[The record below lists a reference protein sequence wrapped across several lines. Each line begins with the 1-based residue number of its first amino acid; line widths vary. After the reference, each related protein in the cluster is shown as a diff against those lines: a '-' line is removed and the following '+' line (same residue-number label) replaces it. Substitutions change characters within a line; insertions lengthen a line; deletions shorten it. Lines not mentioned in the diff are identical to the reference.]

1 MEKTKVTGKEFKSL
15 LKELE
20 IEDIKNRG
28 YGYIL
33 LIIVN
38 QLYDDARSYKESGC
52 NCAYESTL
60 KQIEGVRDFLKA
72 HGYYQNL

>member
-1 MEKTKVTGKEFKSL
+1 MEKIKIKGKEFKEL
-15 LKELE
+15 LKELD
-20 IEDIKNRG
+20 IEDVKDRG

-38 QLYDDARSYKESGC
+38 QLYDDARSYKESDC